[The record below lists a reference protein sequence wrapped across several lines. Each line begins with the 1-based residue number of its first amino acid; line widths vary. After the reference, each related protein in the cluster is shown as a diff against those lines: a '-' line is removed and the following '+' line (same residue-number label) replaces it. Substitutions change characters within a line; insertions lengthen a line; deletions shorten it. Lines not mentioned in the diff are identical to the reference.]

1 MSVAERQLMALLC
14 SQWQH
19 RGNAVQPPCF
29 LDPGPKDQ
37 AAPRNHAEL
46 AQVLSKTV
54 NGSFRTPVVLTSW
67 TVLHFQVSKASS
79 RLRILD
85 PLWATRSWLRE
96 AALGS
101 FGASCLQWWFSAA
114 RLWQSYLL
122 CLCNGFSSL
131 ALSHLCCVHQDL
143 CEFQAGQEPWEWGVS
158 FFPGHWSCLCALCQ
172 TLGLRWWKAVPS
184 LGVQGEG
191 IPKVFKL
198 ISLLL
203 IFSHINSACTCWI
216 NVL

>member
-131 ALSHLCCVHQDL
+131 ALSAPLLCAPWPVWVSSRAGTL
-143 CEFQAGQEPWEWGVS
+143 RVRCEFLPRPLKLPLCSMPDTWAPLVESSAFTRCSGRRDPQSLQTDLPAPHL
-158 FFPGHWSCLCALCQ
+158 FPHQFCLY
-172 TLGLRWWKAVPS
+172 
-184 LGVQGEG
+184 
-191 IPKVFKL
+191 
-198 ISLLL
+198 LL
-203 IFSHINSACTCWI
+203 N
-216 NVL
+216 